1 MAPELARV
9 VFMRPAQASDRDDYW
24 VVVDESGRFV
34 GIREREAAEGL
45 AIAYVD
51 ATRAHDLGA

>member
-1 MAPELARV
+1 
-9 VFMRPAQASDRDDYW
+9 MRPAQASDRDDYW